1 MSKEKSEGKSTAY
14 SENTVSWVLTL
25 RQCDGGR
32 PSCARCG
39 ERSIVCEYDV
49 EPDTSR
55 YASMQQKNDVLLT
68 ERDLLRRLI
77 VYMITRS
84 TIEAQEA
91 FRRLRTGHDPL
102 KVANSLST

>member
-1 MSKEKSEGKSTAY
+1 MPKEKSEGKSTAY
-14 SENTVSWVLTL
+14 SEDTVSRVLTL

-49 EPDTSR
+49 ESDTSR
-55 YASMQQKNDVLLT
+55 YATMQLENEVLLI

-77 VYMITRS
+77 IYMSTRS
-84 TIEAQEA
+84 TVEAQEA
-91 FRRLRTGHDPL
+91 FCRLRTGHDPL
-102 KVANSLST
+102 KVAQSLST